1 MKKKKKRG
9 RKAAGTKKTPRARKP
24 QRVVRKKRAVKKA
37 AAVPLPAP
45 PVETPPYVAPRRVHI
60 KDAVCALLPHVDPR
74 LIKKLDYWALYTMHS
89 RICKYGDDPESMAR
103 KFVKGY
109 KKAKK

>member
-60 KDAVCALLPHVDPR
+60 KDAVCAPGIAGSAKAMVNN
-74 LIKKLDYWALYTMHS
+74 
-89 RICKYGDDPESMAR
+89 GDLTPKTQMAR
-103 KFVKGY
+103 FDP
-109 KKAKK
+109 KAP